1 MLERGCGNLELTL
14 LKNDARFVYPQYH
27 TVILTLTGLGYAA
40 TRSGFR
46 AKFGVQGVLG
56 TTMDMFAM
64 EELPGGGAGEA
75 RLEESSKAALRKISA
90 A

>member
-1 MLERGCGNLELTL
+1 M
-14 LKNDARFVYPQYH
+14 
-27 TVILTLTGLGYAA
+27 TGLGYAA

-64 EELPGGGAGEA
+64 EELPGGVLAKQGLKRVA
-75 RLEESSKAALRKISA
+75 RRPYEKSPLLKQLVQAMHGRRNGPVRPAMPKVK
-90 A
+90 